1 MRVLKWSGFAALL
14 VGGLASGAVMVSALA
29 MAGSRDVAA
38 ERSLQ
43 AKQVAATISKQPAH
57 LYLTV
62 AVGVGDDN
70 PAFVPTDFS
79 VPRNAIVDVSITNF
93 DDATALTGS
102 FIKYAKVTGTV
113 DDTATVTPIDV
124 ADPNGPGAGP
134 TQVINSMDPNN
145 VSHTFTIPE
154 LGLNVPIWPQARTTF
169 TFRTGKSG
177 TFHWAC
183 YDPCGGAMG
192 APRYMSGD
200 LRVV

>member
-1 MRVLKWSGFAALL
+1 MHVFKWAGFAALAI
-14 VGGLASGAVMVSALA
+14 GGLASGAVMVSALA

-38 ERSLQ
+38 ERTLQ

-70 PAFVPTDFS
+70 PAYVPSDFS
-79 VPRNAIVDVSITNF
+79 VPRNAIVDVTITNF
-93 DDATALTGS
+93 DDATPLTGD
-102 FIKYAKVTGTV
+102 FVKYAKVTGTV
-113 DDTATVTPIDV
+113 DGTASVTPIDL
-124 ADPNGPGAGP
+124 ADPNGPGAEA
-134 TQVINSMDPNN
+134 THAITSMDPND
-145 VSHTFTIPE
+145 VSHTFTIPQ
-154 LGLNVPIWPQARTTF
+154 LGLNVPIWPKARTTF
-169 TFRTGKSG
+169 TFRTGSAG